1 MEIRPSKTHLLELLA
16 SQLRHLFLLDISSI
30 REEIDQT
37 LQILEKSFDNFNNK
51 YYRNDAGYLSFSA
64 SHGTQYTMFLYW
76 VSRLLSEKGK
86 KLEADKV
93 YQLNKMMSG
102 CDLFHEVKLP
112 LRTYCDHP
120 FGAVIGRG
128 IIGENFYFSHGCTI
142 GNNKN
147 IFPISE
153 GFLVMLPGSTLVGKS
168 TLGSHVVLSGGSYV
182 KDENIPSFSV
192 VFGSTPNLKIKRITE
207 KQFSEYSPFLVN

>member
-1 MEIRPSKTHLLELLA
+1 MMQVTYRFQPPTAL
-16 SQLRHLFLLDISSI
+16 SI
-30 REEIDQT
+30 PCFYI
-37 LQILEKSFDNFNNK
+37 
-51 YYRNDAGYLSFSA
+51 G
-64 SHGTQYTMFLYW
+64 
-76 VSRLLSEKGK
+76 VSRLLSERGK

-153 GFLVMLPGSTLVGKS
+153 GFLVMLPGSKLVGKS

-192 VFGSTPNLKIKRITE
+192 VFGSTPNLKSKELQRNN
-207 KQFSEYSPFLVN
+207 SVNTRHSW